1 MEISSKWIEKY
12 KFSVTNGR
20 NATFTLDVPL
30 SYGGDDSGPSALEL
44 SLMGLVGCLGTTYK
58 MIADKM
64 HLTVNEV
71 EVKAIADKT
80 EHDLTVTAIHIEV
93 FIKSQD
99 PKEKLEKCLQ
109 MAEENCP
116 VDLIFHQTSIPIETK
131 LTIS

>member
-20 NATFTLDVPL
+20 NATYTLDIPK
-30 SYGGDDSGPSALEL
+30 SYGGEDTGPTALEL
-44 SLMGLVGCLGTTYK
+44 ALMGLVGCLGTSYK

-64 HLTVNEV
+64 HLVVNDV

-80 EHDLTVTAIHIEV
+80 MEDKTVTAIHLEII
-93 FIKSQD
+93 IKSQN
-99 PKEKLEKCLQ
+99 KREQLEKCLH

-116 VDLIFHQTSIPIETK
+116 VDLIFHQTAIPIEKK
-131 LTIS
+131 LVVI